1 MVVGIVP
8 GCAGVGPG
16 ASAALPRGAAS
27 INLVDNKHRVNRA
40 ARGSP
45 LSCWPMDVREVA
57 VPGWERVLAAR
68 GEGYHGIVAV
78 HSTALGTALGGTRL
92 WRYASE
98 AEALDDALRL
108 SRGMTY
114 KNALAGLDAGGGK
127 SVILAPGRITDRAA
141 LFRAHARV
149 VEMLGGAYI
158 TAEDVGT
165 TPADMD
171 VMSTVTRHVAGVS
184 SGIGDPSPHTARGV
198 FRAIQ
203 AGVRHRLGADAPRGM
218 RVAVQGCGNVGRALV
233 RLLREAGAE
242 VAVAD
247 VDADRGDAVAAEH
260 GARAVPAEAI
270 YDVDADV
277 FAPCALGGI
286 LNAETIPHLRAA
298 VVAGGANNQ
307 LREPEDGARLA
318 ARGIVYV
325 PDYAANAGGVI
336 TGFGDMRGWPPEQ
349 GAARVDAIHDTVLDI
364 LRRADAAGILPHEAA
379 DRLVEER
386 LAAAG
391 RSA

>member
-1 MVVGIVP
+1 
-8 GCAGVGPG
+8 
-16 ASAALPRGAAS
+16 
-27 INLVDNKHRVNRA
+27 
-40 ARGSP
+40 
-45 LSCWPMDVREVA
+45 MDVREVA
-57 VPGWERVLAAR
+57 VPGWERVLVAR

-78 HSTALGTALGGTRL
+78 HSTALGRALGGTRL

-98 AEALDDALRL
+98 ADALRL

-127 SVILAPGRITDRAA
+127 SVILAPERIADREA

-149 VEMLGGAYI
+149 VEMLGGAYV

-203 AGVRHRLGADAPRGM
+203 AGVRHRLSAGSLRGM

-233 RLLREAGAE
+233 RLLRDAGAE
-242 VAVAD
+242 VVVAD
-247 VDADRGDAVAAEH
+247 VDADRARGVAAEH
-260 GARAVPAEAI
+260 GVVVVAADAI
-270 YDVDADV
+270 CDVEADV

-286 LNAETIPHLRAA
+286 LDAETIPRLRAA

-307 LREPEDGARLA
+307 LREAAEDGARLA

-325 PDYAANAGGVI
+325 PDYVANAGGVI
-336 TGFGDMRGWPPEQ
+336 TGFGEMAGWPAGEA
-349 GAARVDAIHDTVLDI
+349 AARVDAIHHTVLDL

-379 DRLVEER
+379 DRMVEER
-386 LAAAG
+386 LAS
-391 RSA
+391 RHREQLR